1 MPPVFRYAFLPLG
14 IMVAQPSS
22 SATLQDVIK
31 QTLTSHPEVSAS
43 VNSRLSADHDL
54 RSAKG
59 GYLPSINLNA
69 GTGREQTDTVS
80 TRASGGKAELQRSE
94 SSITLQQTLF
104 DGFATSSEVGRQRA
118 TVNSRAYKVLNTSEN
133 VALNTVQVYLDV
145 LQRAEF
151 VKLAQNNLANHER
164 IYDQIRLRS
173 QQGVARLADLEQAE
187 ARLAQARNNLL
198 TEQTNLDDAKTN
210 YFSVTG
216 IEPDNLSVPDT
227 SLLTLPASLAEAR
240 RIMLANSPILKSAES
255 DITATQK
262 QYEAAKSSYYP
273 RVNVELDRNMDNN
286 VDGVRGQSNE
296 WQAMVRMRYNLYQGG
311 SNKANAD
318 AKAYQIKEAQDIRN
332 NTLRQLN
339 EELRLA
345 WTALNNARQQI
356 PIAAEYADR
365 SMKVRT
371 AYQKQFSIGER
382 TLLDLLDSENE
393 LLTAQR
399 RLVEIQFIERF
410 TEYRIKARMGDLLR
424 NLSIQSPTAGQS
436 LDNVTADVDLPS
448 LN

>member
-1 MPPVFRYAFLPLG
+1 
-14 IMVAQPSS
+14 MVAQHSS
-22 SATLQDVIK
+22 AATLQDVIK
-31 QTLTSHPEVSAS
+31 QTLATHPEVSAS
-43 VNSRLSADHDL
+43 VNSRLSDDNDL

-69 GTGREQTDTVS
+69 GTGREETDTVS
-80 TRASGGKAELQRSE
+80 TRASGGKTELQRSE
-94 SSITLQQTLF
+94 SRITLQQTLF

-118 TVNSRAYKVLNTSEN
+118 TVNSRAYKALNTSEN
-133 VALNTVQVYLDV
+133 VALNAVQVYLDV

-151 VKLAQNNLANHER
+151 VKLAQNNLTNHER

-198 TEQTNLDDAKTN
+198 TAQTNLDDAKTN

-216 IEPDNLSVPDT
+216 VEPDNLILPDT
-227 SLLTLPASLAEAR
+227 ALLTIPASLAKAR
-240 RIMLANSPILKSAES
+240 RVMLANSPILKSAES
-255 DITATQK
+255 DITGTQQ

-273 RVNVELDRNMDNN
+273 RVNIELDRNMNNN

-296 WQAMVRMRYNLYQGG
+296 RQAMVRMRYNLYQGG
-311 SNKANAD
+311 SNKANAY